1 MAKASQAKPNATLH
15 QSIERILDS
24 NRISRQ
30 DYLQL
35 TSAMLS
41 GKGLTDEDYRQL
53 NSVFD
58 RFQLGRLKVV
68 DERSAG

>member
-1 MAKASQAKPNATLH
+1 MAKASQGKPNVTLQ

-35 TSAMLS
+35 TSAMLA

-68 DERSAG
+68 DERSSS